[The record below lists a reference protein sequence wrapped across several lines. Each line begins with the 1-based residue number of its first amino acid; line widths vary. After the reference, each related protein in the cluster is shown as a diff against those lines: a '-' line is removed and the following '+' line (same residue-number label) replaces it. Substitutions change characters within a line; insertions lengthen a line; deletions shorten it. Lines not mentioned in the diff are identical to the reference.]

1 MSLYCLPKYSTRI
14 LNVFKDSALC
24 IHNLK
29 LKRKVTNQNYMAT
42 EQDGGGVGGHG
53 VHLSPGIHQEYTFT
67 HRSACRTLAESRSEY
82 LTSGK
87 KYIEPFKAQ

>member
-14 LNVFKDSALC
+14 LYVFKDSALC

-42 EQDGGGVGGHG
+42 EQDRGGVGGHG
-53 VHLSPGIHQEYTFT
+53 VPLSPGIHQEYTFT
-67 HRSACRTLAESRSEY
+67 HRSACRTLAESR
-82 LTSGK
+82 
-87 KYIEPFKAQ
+87 